1 MVDKCLSPLIRN
13 RTWLIKYYFFI
24 KEGVFLKELGEYLKE
39 QRELNSV
46 GLEEASEDL
55 NISQDDLENIEEGNI
70 RAFKDVLSLRGMVKL
85 YAKYLGLDPE
95 KVADEFNDF
104 MFEHTSKISL
114 SDILEAEKKSEA
126 SKTKT
131 IRSPYTIIRKKKVS
145 IKKIGILIGAIAGV
159 ILLIILLIKL
169 LEPKAPIIN
178 QELKGVN
185 DYEFANKINCI

>member
-1 MVDKCLSPLIRN
+1 M
-13 RTWLIKYYFFI
+13 
-24 KEGVFLKELGEYLKE
+24 KELGEYLKE